1 MGRTANKLYTSMLK
15 CRDRNVSSY
24 VPTKSI
30 TVNTKTK
37 GVLVAA
43 PRTSKLPCY
52 RCRRPRS
59 EPKSARTAGPGPAH
73 SSSTV
78 EEQARGHGP
87 RAPSRAPVSESGLE
101 LRSAAPLAL
110 LLQVLRSHLPPP
122 GASACFTRMQYAL
135 SYSPTPSA
143 AATRCHCSS
152 TRACN

>member
-24 VPTKSI
+24 VLPIKSI

-59 EPKSARTAGPGPAH
+59 EPKSARTAGPAH

-110 LLQVLRSHLPPP
+110 LLQVLRSHLPAP
-122 GASACFTRMQYAL
+122 ASPVCSTHSATRLLPQQQQPR
-135 SYSPTPSA
+135 S
-143 AATRCHCSS
+143 RCHCSS